1 MKMVGNSGCP
11 NIARATSQFQSRTD
25 TGQFEISPNS
35 SIGTVGLLFQDSHR
49 FRIIGNPSIPL
60 CDIRRIVDR
69 SDGKR
74 QRGRGGAPPV
84 ADRQGRRIGVII

>member
-25 TGQFEISPNS
+25 TGQLEISPDP
-35 SIGTVGLLFQDSHR
+35 SIGTVGLLFQESR
-49 FRIIGNPSIPL
+49 FIIIGNPSTPL
-60 CDIRRIVDR
+60 CDIRRIIDR

-74 QRGRGGAPPV
+74 QRGRGGGSPV
-84 ADRQGRRIGVII
+84 DDRQGRRVCVII